1 MKKGGRIVL
10 ALLLIALLG
19 FVAYQ
24 WVQKQKESAS
34 ATTKKLEQE
43 RAALQEE
50 VQRLQEEVAGLK
62 QGTEEKAPPVPSQ
75 DRLAQLFGPELSAA
89 WHAGTVDCEALQGGI
104 LFFFGYLDA
113 KGYAAKVGLT
123 ENSQSIYNRLVEA
136 LSRQLPKVPE
146 MPMDFETIAANTI
159 HLFRVMGEKEVEWG
173 KEIMAGERDNLE
185 TILAVFHRFYS
196 SCEISSGAEVKIPS
210 SKVRYDYAA
219 FFFNTSGGKAC
230 LFRRDSRLRLLA
242 IYYGVLAL
250 HEANEKI
257 QNPYGIDIRPE
268 LYQAIEEIKA
278 RNDLVNQSE
287 YVGTLTAIKTKYP
300 EPSGLGK

>member
-34 ATTKKLEQE
+34 ASTKKLEQE

-50 VQRLQEEVAGLK
+50 VQRLQEEVAVLK
-62 QGTEEKAPPVPSQ
+62 QGTEEKAMPVPSQ
-75 DRLAQLFGPELSAA
+75 DRMAQLFGPELSAA
-89 WHAGTVDCEALQGGI
+89 WHTGTVDCEALQGGI

-146 MPMDFETIAANTI
+146 MPMDFETVAANTI

-196 SCEISSGAEVKIPS
+196 SCEISSGAEVKVPS
-210 SKVRYDYAA
+210 SKARYDYAA
-219 FFFNTSGGKAC
+219 FFFNTTGGKAC

-242 IYYGVLAL
+242 TYYGVLAL

-278 RNDLVNQSE
+278 RNDLANQSE